1 MMLIVPHPRE
11 DHYRAMNARDRDY
24 FMLRARQER
33 RAMTCSGGQ
42 ARRRHEELASAYEMR
57 VTYIDRGLFSSEP
70 DPPRSEEPMPIPNI
84 ILA

>member
-1 MMLIVPHPRE
+1 MM
-11 DHYRAMNARDRDY
+11 A
-24 FMLRARQER
+24 
-33 RAMTCSGGQ
+33 SGGQ

-70 DPPRSEEPMPIPNI
+70 DPPRAKEPMPIPNI

>member
-1 MMLIVPHPRE
+1 
-11 DHYRAMNARDRDY
+11 
-24 FMLRARQER
+24 MLRARQER
-33 RAMTCSGGQ
+33 QAMQASGGQ

-70 DPPRSEEPMPIPNI
+70 DPPRAEEPMPIPNI